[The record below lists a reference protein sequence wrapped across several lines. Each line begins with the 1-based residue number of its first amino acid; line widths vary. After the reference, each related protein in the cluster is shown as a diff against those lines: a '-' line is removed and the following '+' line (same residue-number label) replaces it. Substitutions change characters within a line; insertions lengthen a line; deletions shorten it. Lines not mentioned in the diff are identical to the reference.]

1 MKVPVNEA
9 IMSGDWLICT
19 CIDIKFRIRLLS
31 MKRVSSIGIEYL
43 NNYEDSTN
51 LWHLMFDL
59 VNLAK
64 TALNPDQVSSNL
76 ILCDQDDFEFTPMN
90 NDLYSGS
97 FYSKTYK
104 LNTIRINAPHITP
117 KIITTGAL
125 AYKLPKDDEAEY
137 SIMLKGGTVRG
148 E

>member
-1 MKVPVNEA
+1 MKVPINEA
-9 IMSGDWLICT
+9 IVSGDWLACT
-19 CIDIKFRIRLLS
+19 CGDVKFRIRLLS
-31 MKRVSSIGIEYL
+31 LKRVSSIGIEYH

-51 LWHLMFDL
+51 LWHLMFEL

-76 ILCDQDDFEFTPMN
+76 ILCDQDDFEFTSLN

-104 LNTIRINAPHITP
+104 LNTFRINAPHITP
-117 KIITTGAL
+117 KNKTTGAL
-125 AYKLPKDDEAEY
+125 AYKLPNDDEAEY
-137 SIMLKGGTVRG
+137 FIMLKDGTIRG